1 MPNLRHEV
9 TEVLRKRLQHAFK
22 LGWGTH
28 KCRLYSNQVTKNFY
42 GDVLQELVLKMTE
55 VQVMVEYASPK
66 RVARSYGWYK
76 EGEVLPIIAYFPYYG
91 NFASLV
97 LEFGESALKFV
108 SQGEGNLV
116 SVEFLLGSTDE
127 VVVDVRDTAITV
139 YLGVVD
145 DVVVSTVNDVKEV
158 LSKTQSVL
166 NLVSVTM
173 LGSGQDLAFVQ
184 SKQNLVNDVINIEI
198 GDVFTIEPLEG
209 ETDYSSGTYKVLEV
223 LTFGHNL
230 PIGWVA
236 RVEPL
241 REFSGEG
248 YSGGIPVSGIDCL
261 YFEDGKLVTDV
272 SLIGD
277 EKICVPWRVNPLN
290 ASNKDV
296 RVELFGNIKWEMG
309 RLSLLDP
316 AYESLVNPV
325 GGIFRVIT
333 IDGSFSFDLN
343 INGVYEVPRCL
354 SPQIDVTD
362 ELVSIS
368 CRTPGSV
375 IKYSVDGED
384 PYLLYSEPLSV
395 ASLSGALLK
404 VLAEASQFQVSD
416 IVEFVLG

>member
-145 DVVVSTVNDVKEV
+145 VS
-158 LSKTQSVL
+158 
-166 NLVSVTM
+166 
-173 LGSGQDLAFVQ
+173 
-184 SKQNLVNDVINIEI
+184 
-198 GDVFTIEPLEG
+198 
-209 ETDYSSGTYKVLEV
+209 
-223 LTFGHNL
+223 
-230 PIGWVA
+230 
-236 RVEPL
+236 
-241 REFSGEG
+241 
-248 YSGGIPVSGIDCL
+248 
-261 YFEDGKLVTDV
+261 
-272 SLIGD
+272 
-277 EKICVPWRVNPLN
+277 
-290 ASNKDV
+290 
-296 RVELFGNIKWEMG
+296 
-309 RLSLLDP
+309 
-316 AYESLVNPV
+316 
-325 GGIFRVIT
+325 
-333 IDGSFSFDLN
+333 
-343 INGVYEVPRCL
+343 
-354 SPQIDVTD
+354 
-362 ELVSIS
+362 
-368 CRTPGSV
+368 
-375 IKYSVDGED
+375 
-384 PYLLYSEPLSV
+384 
-395 ASLSGALLK
+395 
-404 VLAEASQFQVSD
+404 
-416 IVEFVLG
+416 